1 MDEEAIMFL
10 SLCMIIVLIGFAMLS
25 KFGGGV
31 LSLIAAFMLVVTI
44 AMLAVLNFADYLLVS
59 LLFGA
64 IGITFQPAL
73 NYKINKEQNAVVKEI
88 SGVYYATGYVSGN
101 LFSFEFKQEQTE
113 DDEKKMIQAPDNWER
128 AVSNITFP
136 FKFNVLSSGL
146 SVQNVREELEGQRS
160 YQEYQLSKVLSDSSG
175 GSDVAVLEI
184 QRKINVIQGKIERI
198 SRGEK
203 PIGTVM
209 YVETTAIGISEK
221 AAVDALTRQISGLQI
236 AMSPMNLD
244 LQRVIGR
251 ELYTLFNIN
260 FVVPLSYE
268 QTASYFDRQS

>member
-1 MDEEAIMFL
+1 MDEEAILFL
-10 SLCMIIVLIGFAMLS
+10 SLCMIVVLMGFAMLS

-31 LSLIAAFMLVVTI
+31 LSLIAAFILVVTI
-44 AMLAVLNFADYLLVS
+44 SLLAILNFADYLLVS

-73 NYKINKEQNAVVKEI
+73 NYKINKDQNAVVKEI
-88 SGVYYATGYVSGN
+88 GGVYYATGYVSGN

-113 DDEKKMIQAPDNWER
+113 DDEKKMVQAPDNWER
-128 AVSNITFP
+128 AVSNINFP

-268 QTASYFDRQS
+268 QTTSYFDRQS